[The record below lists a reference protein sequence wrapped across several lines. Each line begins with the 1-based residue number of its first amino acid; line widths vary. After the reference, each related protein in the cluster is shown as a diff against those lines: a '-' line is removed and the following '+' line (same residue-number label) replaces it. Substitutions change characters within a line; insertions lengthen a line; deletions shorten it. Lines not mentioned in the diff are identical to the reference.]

1 MLSPLLS
8 SPLCYTHSSRL
19 SPPLLYRYGGDS
31 SGLLSGPLAF
41 ISLVSSA
48 ELAFNLS
55 SLGIGDTVHSQLC
68 PCSSFLQFF
77 VVPRSPPLG
86 HCGAPGAVFVPLL
99 HLHSFPS
106 CPAPSRLTGANVA
119 CLASRAE
126 SARVAHP
133 IAAPLL
139 SPDISEHPS

>member
-8 SPLCYTHSSRL
+8 SPLCYAHSSRL
-19 SPPLLYRYGGDS
+19 SPPLLYRYSGDS
-31 SGLLSGPLAF
+31 SDLLSGPLAF

-68 PCSSFLQFF
+68 PSSSFLQFF

-106 CPAPSRLTGANVA
+106 CPAPSRLIGANVA

-126 SARVAHP
+126 SARVTHP